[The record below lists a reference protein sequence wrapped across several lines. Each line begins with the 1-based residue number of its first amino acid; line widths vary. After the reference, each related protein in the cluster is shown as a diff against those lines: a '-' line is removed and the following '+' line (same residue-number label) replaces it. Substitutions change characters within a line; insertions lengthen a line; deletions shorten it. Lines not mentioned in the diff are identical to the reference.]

1 VIGDGLSSALDAIQ
15 ADRGGGDRPAAVVL
29 LSDGRDSGSTIPPES
44 AAARAAELGVFVYTV
59 TIGEA
64 PTTSP
69 GTSVPTGAT
78 SGSSADVLGEMATQT
93 GAESF
98 TTSTSDQLTEVYD
111 TLGSRLSTELAID
124 ESAGPFV
131 VAAVAMLF
139 AATGL
144 LLVGNRDPYA

>member
-1 VIGDGLSSALDAIQ
+1 M
-15 ADRGGGDRPAAVVL
+15 
-29 LSDGRDSGSTIPPES
+29 SDGRDSGSTIPPDR
-44 AAARAAELGVFVYTV
+44 AAAPAAELGVFVYTV

-64 PTTSP
+64 PT
-69 GTSVPTGAT
+69 AA
-78 SGSSADVLGEMATQT
+78 SGSSASLGVTPGVSTDVLGAMAERT

-131 VAAVAMLF
+131 VAAVLMLL
-139 AATGL
+139 AATGVL
-144 LLVGNRDPYA
+144 LTGNRDPYA